1 MGTPDFA
8 AASLSALYNM
18 EGVEIV
24 GAFTQPDKPVGRK
37 QILEKPPVK
46 LLAEEHGTPV
56 YQPRKLRDG
65 TAMQTVRELD
75 PELIV
80 VVAYGRLIPDDILEY
95 PKYGTINI
103 HGSLLPKY
111 RGAAPI
117 QWAVINGEKTT
128 GVTAMYLATEM
139 DAGDVIAAKETEILE
154 NETSG
159 ELFARLADIGAEL
172 LTETVRSI
180 ENGTASRTPQDHS
193 LATYAPPLTKELAAI
208 DWEKPGRLIISH
220 IHGMDPW
227 PVAYADL
234 NGVRFKVFKASF
246 SEGSVSA
253 LPGTIVSADKRGI
266 GVACPDGIVYITELS
281 APGGRR
287 MGAADY
293 LRGHPI
299 CL

>member
-8 AASLSALYNM
+8 AASLSALYGM
-18 EGVEIV
+18 DGVQIV

-56 YQPRKLRDG
+56 FQPSRLRDG
-65 TAMQTVRELD
+65 TAFSIVRELD
-75 PELIV
+75 PELIA

-95 PKYGTINI
+95 PKFGTINI

-117 QWAVINGEKTT
+117 QWSVINGEKRT

-139 DAGDVIAAKETEILE
+139 DAGDIIAAKETDILE

-159 ELFARLADIGAEL
+159 ELFERLSVLGAEL
-172 LTETVRSI
+172 ICETVRSI
-180 ENGTASRTPQDHS
+180 ENGTAERRPQDHS
-193 LATYAPPLTKELAAI
+193 LATYAPPLTKELARI
-208 DWEKPGRLIISH
+208 DWNKPGRLVVSH
-220 IHGMDPW
+220 ILGMDPW
-227 PVAYADL
+227 PVATAEL
-234 NGVRFKVFKASF
+234 CGVRFKIYKADYKQ
-246 SEGSVSA
+246 ESVSA
-253 LPGTIVSADKRGI
+253 PPGTIVSADKRGI
-266 GVACPDGIVYITELS
+266 GVACRDGVVYLTELS
-281 APGGRR
+281 APGGKR
-287 MGAADY
+287 MRAADY

-299 CL
+299 CQ